1 MSSEFFAVKA
11 HILPGQYIREYPG
24 ATLDSQEDDLRLHIK
39 QYTPL
44 DRGQNPAN
52 CITIIGTH
60 ANGFPKVCLFRSNS
74 SDKDLLTIAGT
85 IRAALG

>member
-1 MSSEFFAVKA
+1 MSSKFFALKA

-24 ATLDSQEDDLRLHIK
+24 ATLDGQEDDLKLHIK

-44 DRGQNPAN
+44 EREQNWLES
-52 CITIIGTH
+52 ITIIGTH
-60 ANGFPKVCLFRSNS
+60 ANGFPKVCLFRSKPS
-74 SDKDLLTIAGT
+74 GYDLITIVGT

>member
-1 MSSEFFAVKA
+1 MSSNFFAVKA
-11 HILPGQYIREYPG
+11 HIFPGQYIREYPG

-44 DRGQNPAN
+44 DREQNRLN

-60 ANGFPKVCLFRSNS
+60 ANGFPKVCLFRSS
-74 SDKDLLTIAGT
+74 SSGEELLTIVGT

>member
-1 MSSEFFAVKA
+1 MSSKHFAVKA

-44 DRGQNPAN
+44 ERELSRSQS
-52 CITIIGTH
+52 ITIIGTH
-60 ANGFPKVCLFRSNS
+60 ANGFPKVCLVHWSFS
-74 SDKDLLTIAGT
+74 S
-85 IRAALG
+85 